1 MAIAA
6 TAELAACHIL
16 VADPPCRRRTMRLA
30 LNVRLEE
37 LLMVLKDSEDLPA
50 LASVHV

>member
-6 TAELAACHIL
+6 AAELAACHIV

-37 LLMVLKDSEDLPA
+37 LLMVLKESEDLPA